1 MISSNPKLGHWNEFQ
16 NYHRHLF
23 KIKIKNREF
32 IETDII
38 LFPVWKQCPSWK
50 DQSLDWEIKK
60 ISIVY
65 QALQLDIIIFF
76 GVSIFV
82 DFMCT
87 PHQQIYIRNKLFKK
101 EQLFMNQANKT

>member
-23 KIKIKNREF
+23 KIKIKNREL

-60 ISIVY
+60 NINCISGTTVESLYFLVFPSSWISCVP
-65 QALQLDIIIFF
+65 LNNKF
-76 GVSIFV
+76 
-82 DFMCT
+82 T
-87 PHQQIYIRNKLFKK
+87 PGTNYLKKKTVIYESSK
-101 EQLFMNQANKT
+101 

>member
-65 QALQLDIIIFF
+65 QALQWNHYIFWCFHLRGFHVYPSTTNLHQEQIILKKT
-76 GVSIFV
+76 V
-82 DFMCT
+82 
-87 PHQQIYIRNKLFKK
+87 IYESSK
-101 EQLFMNQANKT
+101 

>member
-1 MISSNPKLGHWNEFQ
+1 MEGPIIRLGN
-16 NYHRHLF
+16 
-23 KIKIKNREF
+23 K
-32 IETDII
+32 
-38 LFPVWKQCPSWK
+38 
-50 DQSLDWEIKK
+50 KK

-87 PHQQIYIRNKLFKK
+87 PQQQIYIRNKLFKK